1 MDELAVFGIER
12 LMPALLPLPFPYR
25 TEPVGPVDVGDQW
38 TDHRRA
44 LINDQPERLLVV
56 RGGLDVLA
64 AHRFAGRVRSTSRN
78 DGNQFE
84 IPEFPVPA
92 PQAVIVGQRLVE
104 HPAGEAACATGDGF
118 ERIAGMDVAEGE
130 KLPDFLPDA
139 RQQAAAPHEKNP
151 LELLL
156 AHTGA
161 IARLIEGAVERAD
174 DVLVE
179 TVPAGLPFFLE
190 HLLQGVGS
198 EGDLDATAGNV
209 VIARERRRFAAA
221 GDGYFRPLNRFEQ

>member
-1 MDELAVFGIER
+1 
-12 LMPALLPLPFPYR
+12 MPALLALPFPYR
-25 TEPVGPVDVGDQW
+25 TQAVGPVDVGYQR

-56 RGGLDVLA
+56 RGGLDILA
-64 AHRFAGRVRSTSRN
+64 AHRFACRVGGAARN

-92 PQAVIVGQRLVE
+92 AQAVIVRQRLVE

-118 ERIAGMDVAEGE
+118 ERIACMNLAEGE
-130 KLPDFLPDA
+130 KLPDFLLDA
-139 RQQAAAPHEKNP
+139 RQQAAPPYEKNP

-156 AHTGA
+156 AHTSPV
-161 IARLIEGAVERAD
+161 ARLIEGAVERAD

-179 TVPAGLPFFLE
+179 VVPAGLPFFLE
-190 HLLQGVGS
+190 HLLQGSGS
-198 EGDLDATAGNV
+198 EGDLDETTGNV